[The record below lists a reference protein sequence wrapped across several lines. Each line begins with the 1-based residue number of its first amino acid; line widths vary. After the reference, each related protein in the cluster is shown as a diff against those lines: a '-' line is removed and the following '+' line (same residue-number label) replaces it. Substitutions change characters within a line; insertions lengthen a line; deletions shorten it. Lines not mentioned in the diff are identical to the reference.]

1 MARCRHGSPTPKNRG
16 EGAVVGP
23 TCTRVDD
30 RFAALRHPG
39 VMRFAAGR
47 FGSALAANMSAT
59 AVGWQLYDRT
69 GSRLLLGVVGLVE
82 FLPVALLAVPAG
94 VWADRFSRVRIAT
107 AAHLLLAACTAT
119 LAWLTWTQA
128 PVWLFY
134 VVLALMGVGI
144 AFRAAAVP
152 TLLPLMVPPRDFAQA
167 NAYFSSTFELAAM
180 AGPALG
186 GFLIAWA
193 GHAGP
198 TFLAASAAHLAFTA
212 ALATLPP
219 VRATAPSAK
228 VQRVSELWA
237 GLAFILRARPFL
249 AAITL
254 DLFAVLLAGATALL
268 PVFAKDVLHQGPEA
282 LGWLRAAPAAG
293 ALSMALVQT
302 RLRPW
307 KRPGHAM
314 IWTVVGF
321 GLATVA
327 FGVST
332 SLALSLVALFLTG
345 AFDNVSVVIRSTLE
359 QALTPDAL
367 RGRVAAFHHVFIGV
381 SNELG
386 TFESGA
392 AAAAFGPVGAVV
404 GGGVGCLLVVALVA
418 WRFPELLRLPPLH
431 QLRPLELEAT
441 P

>member
-1 MARCRHGSPTPKNRG
+1 MP
-16 EGAVVGP
+16 
-23 TCTRVDD
+23 RVDD

-39 VMRFAAGR
+39 VLRFAAGR

-59 AVGWQLYDRT
+59 AVGWQLYERT
-69 GSRLLLGVVGLVE
+69 GSKLALGVVGLVE

-94 VWADRFSRVRIAT
+94 VWADRYSRVRIAT
-107 AAHLLLAACTAT
+107 AAHLLLAACTGA
-119 LAWLTWTQA
+119 LAWLTWSHA

-134 VVLALMGVGI
+134 GVLALMGVGV

-152 TLLPLMVPPRDFAQA
+152 TLLPLMVPPKDFAQA

-186 GFLIAWA
+186 GALIAA
-193 GHAGP
+193 SGSAAS
-198 TFLAASAAHLAFTA
+198 TFLVASAAHLAFTL

-219 VRATAPSAK
+219 VRAAEATAK
-228 VQRVSELWA
+228 VQRVRELWA
-237 GLAFILRARPFL
+237 GLDFILRAKPFL

-268 PVFAKDVLHQGPEA
+268 PVFAKDVLHEGPEA

-293 ALSMALVQT
+293 ALTMALVQT

-307 KRPGHAM
+307 ARPGHAM
-314 IWTVVGF
+314 LWTVVGF
-321 GLATVA
+321 GAATIL
-327 FGVST
+327 FGLST
-332 SLALSLVALFLTG
+332 SLWLSLVALFLTG
-345 AFDNVSVVIRSTLE
+345 VFDNVSVVIRSTLE

-404 GGGVGCLLVVALVA
+404 VGGVGCLLVVAFIA
-418 WRFPELLRLPPLH
+418 WRFPELGRLPPLH
-431 QLRPLELEAT
+431 RLEPLKVQGAS
-441 P
+441 